1 MVGSCHNQKLLR
13 GRLKELQLSY
23 RFIQPFFPNLNHV
36 YKTLLRTQAL
46 IGSTLKF
53 QKDFFEVT
61 GHRAEYISFINFREI
76 RKDTYR
82 RIIFL

>member
-1 MVGSCHNQKLLR
+1 MSQSETFDRSVKR
-13 GRLKELQLSY
+13 VAIILSFY
-23 RFIQPFFPNLNHV
+23 TAFLPNLSHV

-46 IGSTLKF
+46 IESTLKF

-61 GHRAEYISFINFREI
+61 GHWAEYISFINFREI